1 MSLTTRILLVNALG
15 IILAVSSMAFFNATV
30 SLIVTIA
37 TAVVLVIFMS
47 IVIAFLTGC
56 ALRPL
61 ADIVAVLEKAAAG
74 DLSVRAEVTG
84 NSDFTRISTAFNSM
98 MVDMNKAM
106 RQFFSVADTV
116 RDSVVMV
123 RSTTDAMAAA
133 AEDVAMQAGT
143 IATASEEMSATS
155 GDIARNC
162 LYAAESAHKATEQT
176 HTGSQLVQSSSR
188 LMENIAQRVNASS
201 LTVEG
206 LGQRSDQ
213 IGAIVNTI
221 QDIADQTNL
230 LALNAAIEAAR
241 AGEQGRGFAVVADEV
256 RALAE
261 RTTKATKEIAAMI
274 KSIQNET
281 QSAVCS
287 MSEGVEEVT
296 RGTAETTRSGEALE
310 DILNKINELTMQIS
324 QVATAAEEQTATTQ
338 EITNNIQ
345 MITDVVNSNV
355 ENARSTSQAT
365 GTLAKQV
372 DQLHELVGKFRLSKA
387 LEWDATF
394 ATGVSKYD
402 EQHRVL
408 FNMVNDLADAMQQKK
423 SKEAVGRVLNG
434 LAEYTVN
441 HFADEERSF
450 SQTRYPEENEHKAL
464 HKKLVTQVVELI
476 GKFNAGEPLITQDVI
491 NFLQDWL
498 INHIKGVDIRYGSHL
513 NKNGIK

>member
-1 MSLTTRILLVNALG
+1 MSFTVRIIAGNALG
-15 IILAVSSMAFFNATV
+15 IFLTVAAMAFFNPKGDALV
-30 SLIVTIA
+30 SVAIGFLFLIVTSV
-37 TAVVLVIFMS
+37 TLGLLS
-47 IVIAFLTGC
+47 RGAFK
-56 ALRPL
+56 PL
-61 ADIVAVLEKAAAG
+61 AGLVAALEKAAAG
-74 DLSVRAEVTG
+74 DLSVRADITG
-84 NSDFTRISTAFNSM
+84 GGEFTRLSTAFNTM
-98 MVDMNKAM
+98 MTDMNKAM

-123 RSTTDAMAAA
+123 RATTDAMASA
-133 AEDVAMQAGT
+133 AEDVAIQAST

-162 LYAAESAHKATEQT
+162 LYAAESAQKATEQT
-176 HTGSQLVQSSSR
+176 HSGSQLVQGSSR
-188 LMENIAQRVNASS
+188 LMENIAQRVNVSS
-201 LTVEG
+201 QTVEG
-206 LGQRSDQ
+206 LGKRSDQ

-274 KSIQNET
+274 KAIQSET
-281 QSAVCS
+281 QSAVSS
-287 MSEGVEEVT
+287 MSEGVDEVK
-296 RGTAETTRSGEALE
+296 RGTVETARSGEALE

-345 MITDVVNSNV
+345 MITDVVNRNV
-355 ENARSTSQAT
+355 ENSRST
-365 GTLAKQV
+365 TLATTTLAREV
-372 DQLHELVGKFRLSKA
+372 ESLHELVGHFRLSKA
-387 LEWDATF
+387 LEWDASF
-394 ATGVSKYD
+394 AVGVDKFD
-402 EQHRVL
+402 NAHKVL

-441 HFADEERSF
+441 HFADEERNF
-450 SQTRYPEENEHKAL
+450 AQTHYPEEAQHKAL
-464 HKKLVTQVVELI
+464 HKKLVDQVVELI
-476 GKFNAGEPLITQDVI
+476 GKFNAGEQLIAQDVI

-498 INHIKGVDIRYGSHL
+498 VNHIKGTDKKYGPHL

>member
-1 MSLTTRILLVNALG
+1 MSFTYRIIAGNALG
-15 IILAVSSMAFFNATV
+15 IILTV
-30 SLIVTIA
+30 AA
-37 TAVVLVIFMS
+37 TALLNPKGDLLISVAIGTVLLIIMS
-47 IVIAFLTGC
+47 VTLGLLSSNAFK
-56 ALRPL
+56 PL
-61 ADIVAVLEKAAAG
+61 NGIVAALEKAAAG
-74 DLSVRAEVTG
+74 DLSVRAEVSG
-84 NSDFTRISTAFNSM
+84 VGDFARLATSFNTM
-98 MVDMNKAM
+98 MTDMNKAM

-116 RDSVVMV
+116 RDSVVLV
-123 RSTTDAMAAA
+123 RSTTDAMASA
-133 AEDVAMQAGT
+133 AEDVAIQAST

-162 LYAAESAHKATEQT
+162 LYAAESAQKATEQT
-176 HTGSQLVQSSSR
+176 HSGSQLVQSSSR
-188 LMENIAQRVNASS
+188 LMENIAQRVNISS
-201 LTVEG
+201 QTVEG

-213 IGAIVNTI
+213 IGAIVSTI

-274 KSIQNET
+274 KTIQSET
-281 QSAVCS
+281 QSAVSS
-287 MSEGVEEVT
+287 MSEGVDEVK
-296 RGTAETTRSGEALE
+296 RGTTETTRSGEALE
-310 DILNKINELTMQIS
+310 DILNKINDLTMQIS

-345 MITDVVNSNV
+345 MITDVVNRNV
-355 ENARSTSQAT
+355 ENSRSTTQAT
-365 GTLAKQV
+365 STLAREV
-372 DQLHELVGKFRLSKA
+372 DNLHELVGHFRLSKA
-387 LEWDATF
+387 LDWDASF

-402 EQHRVL
+402 EHHKVL

-434 LAEYTVN
+434 LAEYTIN
-441 HFADEERSF
+441 HFADEERNF
-450 SQTRYPEENEHKAL
+450 AQTHYPEESQHKAL
-464 HKKLVTQVVELI
+464 HKKLLDQVTDLI
-476 GKFNAGEPLITQDVI
+476 GKFNAGEPLIAQDVI

-498 INHIKGVDIRYGSHL
+498 INHIKGVDKRYGPHL